1 MLLTI
6 WLPCHCALSPFQCL
20 LLLIANG
27 TQGSLR
33 KNYLLWDHNA
43 WLHLCL
49 GGQQCLSS
57 NKHLRNKQLW
67 YRAQKSGMEN
77 SYLQKNTELSPSG
90 FIILPKSWA
99 DLPSDFR
106 VSNSHLLI
114 YFCLLEFLNNFVDM
128 CPNSCT
134 LCHLNKSIWNLCLT
148 FPAPSDCSNNH
159 QLTAHHCTAV
169 FISQVSPTTTSLYQR
184 SRVAKVHEINM
195 AGGFKKLAERY

>member
-27 TQGSLR
+27 TQVSLR

-90 FIILPKSWA
+90 FIILPKSWE

-134 LCHLNKSIWNLCLT
+134 LCHLNSYET
-148 FPAPSDCSNNH
+148 FASLSQLH
-159 QLTAHHCTAV
+159 LTAATTISSLLITAQLFSSARYHQQPPR
-169 FISQVSPTTTSLYQR
+169 FIRDQGWP
-184 SRVAKVHEINM
+184 
-195 AGGFKKLAERY
+195 RYMK